1 MKTELLGQEKNVVK
15 IKVEFEAEEFL
26 DGLKKA
32 LSELSQ
38 QARIPGFRKG
48 HAPRKILEMRLGR
61 GTIYSEA
68 LDKILPEN
76 IQKIIE
82 DYELE
87 TIDTPSVNVGDIHEG
102 EPVSCE
108 LTFEVMPEVELPEL
122 ENVEVEQL
130 RTVVTDEMVDRLIR
144 RLRKEHSKTNP
155 VERPV
160 GNDDLVDITLVACA
174 VEEGA
179 KPSQPQKSKI
189 DLFDETVRQ
198 ELRSAL
204 AGHSKGETVEAEFDV
219 EPDHQDVQ
227 FAGKRLHYTMT
238 IEGVSE
244 YALPE
249 LNDEFYKKA
258 LGENTDVHTEEA
270 FRDKMR
276 TELHDSM
283 ESENR
288 VDAERRAVTK
298 VTLLSK
304 VDVPDTLVDR
314 QVKVLRQ
321 RDEDEVHQRYG
332 AELKDVLGQGNEDW
346 EKGYLELQKIRAAGM
361 VRQSLVVEAIGKKY
375 EVNVEKEDVEAE
387 LTRRAALF
395 QVDRS
400 RLLNYLY
407 KNENAMSRLI
417 DDVRYGK
424 ITSLLLTK
432 IKVKEVDELSPE
444 QPAATEGEGAAQSE
458 TPQPVSDGQG
468 EGA

>member
-1 MKTELLGQEKNVVK
+1 M
-15 IKVEFEAEEFL
+15 
-26 DGLKKA
+26 
-32 LSELSQ
+32 
-38 QARIPGFRKG
+38 
-48 HAPRKILEMRLGR
+48 
-61 GTIYSEA
+61 
-68 LDKILPEN
+68 
-76 IQKIIE
+76 
-82 DYELE
+82 
-87 TIDTPSVNVGDIHEG
+87 
-102 EPVSCE
+102 
-108 LTFEVMPEVELPEL
+108 
-122 ENVEVEQL
+122 
-130 RTVVTDEMVDRLIR
+130 
-144 RLRKEHSKTNP
+144 
-155 VERPV
+155 
-160 GNDDLVDITLVACA
+160 
-174 VEEGA
+174 
-179 KPSQPQKSKI
+179 
-189 DLFDETVRQ
+189 
-198 ELRSAL
+198 
-204 AGHSKGETVEAEFDV
+204 
-219 EPDHQDVQ
+219 
-227 FAGKRLHYTMT
+227 
-238 IEGVSE
+238 
-244 YALPE
+244 
-249 LNDEFYKKA
+249 
-258 LGENTDVHTEEA
+258 
-270 FRDKMR
+270 MR
-276 TELHDSM
+276 TELHDSL

-444 QPAATEGEGAAQSE
+444 QPAATEGEGAAQPE